1 VRIRLGLAGLV
12 LVGACVGAL
21 GAPTPAFAHALLKEA
36 DPPQGA
42 SLTRSPTGLTLTFT
56 ETPDPSVSL
65 IKVLDAN
72 GRAVPHGPIEVVPGR
87 PDSLHVTVS
96 NLSDGTYTVDWRA
109 LSKIDGH
116 IADGSYALGVGVPA
130 PTSTSG
136 AFKAATSPTPT
147 TLAVAARA
155 AFYLALVVLLGT
167 AWTALLIAPGAGAL
181 LARAAGVAWLV
192 ALIGAV
198 GITQAQRATAEVPW
212 GDVLASSLGHAFL
225 WRLIPIAVLQ
235 IAIVVALLSEGRP
248 RRAAF
253 AVVAGGALA
262 AMVGDVTSS
271 HAAASSSKWVQGTV
285 QWVHFASAAVWL
297 GGLGALLLATTRL
310 HGDDLARAARRYSTV
325 AGVALALVVAT
336 GVTRAVNEVGGW
348 ARLVDTGFGR
358 LVLLKSSLLLVLAS
372 LGGVNRFRNVPA
384 VRVSLRGLRRVGTYE
399 LAVAA
404 VVLTAAGLLVNLAPG
419 GTPRA
424 AAREAITR
432 IHVTGADFGTT
443 TRVTLD
449 ATPGTVGSNQFV
461 VRVSDY
467 DSGAPVSVDGI
478 RLRFTPADR
487 PDVGES
493 VLELP
498 RAAPGRYVASGTN
511 LSLDGRWKVTV
522 LVPRGV
528 QAVEVPL
535 ELTTSRPTQ
544 KVDVSR
550 TPGLP
555 TIYTVSLTGTGT
567 VQIYLDPGKPG
578 PNQLH
583 VTFFDKRGGER
594 PIDALSGTA
603 SGPGAGATALD
614 LRRLTAGHFSADTNA
629 AAGRWRY
636 SITGSAN
643 GVRVA
648 ADVTIDVGG

>member
-1 VRIRLGLAGLV
+1 VRIRPGRAGLV
-12 LVGACVGAL
+12 LALACVGVL
-21 GAPTPAFAHALLKEA
+21 GAPTPAFAHALLKDA

-56 ETPDPSVSL
+56 EAPDPNVSL
-65 IKVLDAN
+65 INVLDSN

-87 PDSLHVTVS
+87 PDSLRVSVS
-96 NLSDGTYTVDWRA
+96 NLPEGIYTIDWRA
-109 LSKIDGH
+109 LSTVDGH

-130 PTSTSG
+130 PSTTSA
-136 AFKAATSPTPT
+136 AFRVPASPSPTT
-147 TLAVAARA
+147 VAVAARA
-155 AFYLALVVLLGT
+155 AFYLALVALLGT
-167 AWTALLIAPGAGAL
+167 AWMALLVVPGAGAS

-198 GITQAQRATAEVPW
+198 GITQAQRATADVPW
-212 GDVLASSLGHAFL
+212 GDVLASSLGQPFL
-225 WRLIPIAVLQ
+225 WRLIPVAVIQIAV
-235 IAIVVALLSEGRP
+235 AAALMSDGRA

-271 HAAASSSKWVQGTV
+271 HAAASSSRWVQGTV
-285 QWVHFASAAVWL
+285 QWVHFASAAVWV
-297 GGLGALLLATTRL
+297 GGLGALLLATRRL
-310 HGDDLARAARRYSTV
+310 VGDELAGAARRYSTV
-325 AGVALALVVAT
+325 AGVALGVVVAT

-348 ARLVDTGFGR
+348 ARLIDTGFGR
-358 LVLLKSSLLLVLAS
+358 LVLLKSSLLLVLAG
-372 LGGVNRFRNVPA
+372 LGGINRFRHVPA
-384 VRVSLRGLRRVGTYE
+384 VRESVGGLRRVGTAE

-404 VVLTAAGLLVNLAPG
+404 VVLAATGLLVNLSPG

-424 AAREAITR
+424 AALETVKPVR
-432 IHVTGADFGTT
+432 VTGADFGTT
-443 TRVTLD
+443 TRVTLE
-449 ATPGTVGSNQFV
+449 ATPGTVGSNRFV

-467 DSGAPVSVDGI
+467 DSGAPVAVGSV
-478 RLRFTPADR
+478 RLRFTPADQ
-487 PDVGES
+487 PGVGES

-498 RAAPGRYVASGTN
+498 RAAPGRFAATGTN

-528 QAVEVPL
+528 EAVEVPL
-535 ELTTSRPTQ
+535 ELATSRPTQ
-544 KVDVSR
+544 RVDVRR

-555 TIYTVSLTGTGT
+555 TIYTVALAGTGK

-578 PNQLH
+578 PNALH
-583 VTFFDKRGGER
+583 VTFVDSRGGER
-594 PIDALSGTA
+594 PVDALSGTA
-603 SGPGAGATALD
+603 TGPDGVTSTLE
-614 LRRLTAGHFSADTNA
+614 LRKLTPGHFSAETDAGT
-629 AAGRWRY
+629 GRWRY